1 MSVARTT
8 VRIPTAMDYHQWTTV
23 RALHLTWPGLGPSG
37 HEMSVRALRILL
49 IEDNRVDAC
58 LLQLLLEKSGGAT
71 CQVEV
76 VGLLATGMAR
86 LNGGGVDL
94 VLLDLGLPD
103 SWGLATFHTLQ
114 ASAPHVPVIVL
125 SGMDDQNLA
134 TQAVAAGAQD
144 YLIKGRLDGDQ
155 ILRSARYAI
164 ERACLLDREQT
175 EHAATKAAERRF
187 RELLESIDA
196 ILWEMDLSTWSYSF
210 VSSRAEDILGYP
222 VEEWLNTPGFLLAH
236 MHPDDRGRM
245 VAMSEELLAG
255 AARNFEVRVF
265 AADGRVVWLLGS
277 VTEAGRTSG
286 IATGLMVDVTT
297 RKMLELLERE
307 QSAILTMVAQ
317 SLPMES
323 VLTHVTRLVENQ
335 CAGSMCCVFLLR
347 QGRLT
352 LSAGP
357 SLAQDFPLG
366 TESLGLQLEDP
377 ERSLRE
383 LILSGD
389 LRQAAGWQPCREL
402 AERCG
407 LVMCAA
413 APILSVLGEPEGLMV
428 VHCKLGAQRLQIPE
442 IVLSTATR
450 LVAQLVAHASLED
463 RLSHQAQHD
472 ALTDLPNRALLEDR
486 LNQALLQAQR
496 QQQSVAVLFID
507 LDGFKT
513 INDTRGH
520 GAGDELLR
528 WVSNCLQSVMRG
540 SDTLARLGGD
550 EFVVVLN
557 GIRDARDA
565 GRIAQLLLT
574 SLSTPF
580 NLLGHEIHTTA
591 SIGISFYPD
600 DALDSVALQSHAD
613 AAMYLAKASGR
624 NCFKFY
630 TAELNSQL
638 TDRVE
643 LEFDLRRAIGRGELL
658 LHYQAL
664 YRADATLMGFEALLR
679 WNHPVQGMILPA
691 RFIPLAEESGL
702 IHALGRWVLEQA
714 CHQCVLWRAAGRTD
728 LRMAV
733 NVSALQFQNEDWV
746 DIVAETLSRTGLD
759 PGGLELELTENIV
772 MQQVGDSVSRLH
784 AIKALGVAIAIDDF
798 GTGYSSLAYLQRLP
812 IDTLKIDQSFVF
824 NLEPKQGVQNS
835 APVVEAI
842 VTLARGLGLRV
853 LAEGVETEGQLAI
866 LRRMGC
872 HAMQGY
878 YFGSPVASEECLK
891 LFA

>member
-1 MSVARTT
+1 M
-8 VRIPTAMDYHQWTTV
+8 
-23 RALHLTWPGLGPSG
+23 
-37 HEMSVRALRILL
+37 RILL

-58 LLQLLLEKSGGAT
+58 LLQLLLEKSGGAG

-76 VGLLATGMAR
+76 AELLATGLER
-86 LNGGGVDL
+86 LTQGGVDL

-114 ASAPHVPVIVL
+114 ASAPQVPVVVL
-125 SGMDDQNLA
+125 SGLDDQDLA
-134 TQAVAAGAQD
+134 MQAVEAGAQD
-144 YLIKGRLDGDQ
+144 YLIKGRLDGDR
-155 ILRSARYAI
+155 ILRSAHYAI
-164 ERACLLDREQT
+164 ERARQLDREQT

-210 VSSRAEDILGYP
+210 VSSRAEEILGYP
-222 VEEWLNTPGFLLAH
+222 VEQWLSTPGFLLTH

-255 AARNFEVRVF
+255 AAKTFEVRVF

-277 VTEAGRTSG
+277 VTEAGPTSG
-286 IATGLMVDVTT
+286 VATGLMVDVTA

-307 QSAILTMVAQ
+307 QSTILTMVAQ
-317 SLPMES
+317 SLPIES
-323 VLTHVTRLVENQ
+323 VLAHVTQLVENQ
-335 CAGSMCCVFLLR
+335 CEGSLCCLFLLR

-357 SLAQDFPLG
+357 SLMQDFR
-366 TESLGLQLEDP
+366 LELETQELVLDDP
-377 ERSLRE
+377 DRNLRE
-383 LILSGD
+383 LMLSGD
-389 LRQAAGWQPCREL
+389 LRNAAAWQPCRDL
-402 AERCG
+402 AQRCG
-407 LVMCAA
+407 LVICAS

-428 VHCKLGAQRLQIPE
+428 VHCKQEVARLQIPE
-442 IVLSTATR
+442 IVLETATR
-450 LVAQLVAHASLED
+450 LVALVVAHASLED

-472 ALTDLPNRALLEDR
+472 ALTDLPNRSLLEDR
-486 LNQALLQAQR
+486 LNQAMLLAQR

-507 LDGFKT
+507 LDGFKK

-528 WVSNCLQSVMRG
+528 WVSTCLQSVMRR

-550 EFVVVLN
+550 EFVAVLS
-557 GIRDARDA
+557 GIRDAKEAARV
-565 GRIAQLLLT
+565 AQLLLT
-574 SLSTPF
+574 SLSIPF
-580 NLLGHEIHTTA
+580 KLQGHEIHTSA
-591 SIGISFYPD
+591 SIGLSIYPD
-600 DALDSVALQSHAD
+600 DAKDVVAFQSHAD
-613 AAMYLAKASGR
+613 AAMYLAKGSGR

-630 TAELNSQL
+630 TAELNAQL
-638 TDRVE
+638 TDRIE
-643 LEFDLRRAIGRGELL
+643 LEDDLRRAIVRGELL
-658 LHYQAL
+658 LHYQPL
-664 YRADATLMGFEALLR
+664 YRADATLMGFEALVR
-679 WNHPVQGMILPA
+679 WNHPVHGMILPA
-691 RFIPLAEESGL
+691 RFIPLVEESGL

-714 CHQCVLWRAAGRTD
+714 CQQCVAWRAAVGTD

-733 NVSALQFQNEDWV
+733 NVSALQFLHEDWV
-746 DIVAETLSRTGLD
+746 DIVAEILAGTGLD
-759 PGGLELELTENIV
+759 PAGLELELTEGIV
-772 MQQVGDSVSRLH
+772 MHQVTDSISRLS

-824 NLEPKQGVQNS
+824 NLDQDNGGQNS
-835 APVVEAI
+835 VAIVEAI

-866 LRRMGC
+866 LRRIGC

-878 YFGSPVASEECLK
+878 YFSRPVASDECRALLGLPPRSDLTK
-891 LFA
+891 VAGTIL

>member
-1 MSVARTT
+1 MS
-8 VRIPTAMDYHQWTTV
+8 D
-23 RALHLTWPGLGPSG
+23 
-37 HEMSVRALRILL
+37 RALRILL

-58 LLQLLLEKSGGAT
+58 LLQLLLEKSGGAA
-71 CQVEV
+71 CQIEV
-76 VGLLATGMAR
+76 AGLLATGLER
-86 LNGGGVDL
+86 LAAGGLDL

-103 SWGLATFHTLQ
+103 SCGLATFLALQ
-114 ASAPHVPVIVL
+114 ASAPHVPIIVL
-125 SGMDDQNLA
+125 SGMDDQDLA

-164 ERACLLDREQT
+164 ERARLLDREQT
-175 EHAATKAAERRF
+175 EHAATKTAERRF

-210 VSSRAEDILGYP
+210 VSRRAEEILGYP
-222 VEEWLNTPGFLLAH
+222 VEKWLSTPGFLLAH
-236 MHPDDRGRM
+236 MHPDDRDRM
-245 VAMSEELLAG
+245 IAISEELLAG
-255 AARNFEVRVF
+255 AARSFEVRVF
-265 AADGRVVWLLGS
+265 AADGSVVWLLGS
-277 VTEAGRTSG
+277 VTEADRTLG
-286 IATGLMVDVTT
+286 VATGLMVDVTA

-307 QSAILTMVAQ
+307 QSAILAMVAQ
-317 SLPMES
+317 SLPMEN
-323 VLTHVTRLVENQ
+323 VLAHVTRLVENQ
-335 CAGSMCCVFLLR
+335 CAGSLCCVFLLR

-352 LSAGP
+352 FGAGP
-357 SLAQDFPLG
+357 SLMQDFRMGL
-366 TESLGLQLEDP
+366 ESQELVLEDP
-377 ERSLRE
+377 DRSLRD
-383 LILSGD
+383 LVLNGD
-389 LRQAAGWQPCREL
+389 LQQAAAWQPCREL
-402 AERCG
+402 AQRCD
-407 LVMCAA
+407 LVICAST
-413 APILSVLGEPEGLMV
+413 PILSVLGEPEGLIV
-428 VHCKLGAQRLQIPE
+428 VHCKQDEPRVQIPE
-442 IVLSTATR
+442 IVLNTAAR
-450 LVAQLVAHASLED
+450 LVALLVAHASLEA

-486 LNQALLQAQR
+486 LSQALLRARR

-507 LDGFKT
+507 LDGFKA

-528 WVSNCLQSVMRG
+528 WVATCLQSVMRR

-550 EFVVVLN
+550 EFVAVLS
-557 GIRDARDA
+557 GIHDSQDA
-565 GRIAQLLLT
+565 GHVAQLLLS
-574 SLSTPF
+574 SLSSPF
-580 NLLGHEIHTTA
+580 NLQGHEIHTTA

-600 DALDSVALQSHAD
+600 DAMDIVALQSHAD

-630 TAELNSQL
+630 TAELNAQL
-638 TDRVE
+638 TDRIE
-643 LEFDLRRAIGRGELL
+643 LEDDLRRAIARGELL
-658 LHYQAL
+658 LHYQPL
-664 YRADATLMGFEALLR
+664 YRADATLMGFEALVR
-679 WNHPVQGMILPA
+679 WDHPVRGMILPA

-714 CHQCVLWRAAGRTD
+714 CHQCVGWRAAGRTD

-733 NVSALQFQNEDWV
+733 NVSALQFQHEDWV
-746 DIVAETLSRTGLD
+746 NIVAETLARTGLD
-759 PGGLELELTENIV
+759 PAGLELELTEGIV
-772 MQQVGDSVSRLH
+772 MQQVTDSVSRLR

-824 NLEPKQGVQNS
+824 NLEPEHGGQNS

-878 YFGSPVASEECLK
+878 YFGSPVTSEECLA
-891 LFA
+891 LLS